1 MMIGGVGNS
10 LISLIG
16 SIANGSFIRDCIIF
30 QLNNTNKITDKNI
43 NPC

>member
-16 SIANGSFIRDCIIF
+16 SITNGSFVIDCIIF
-30 QLNNTNKITDKNI
+30 QLNNINKITDKNN
-43 NPC
+43 NPR